1 MCLPL
6 LVLLLRCAF
15 TQRPTSGRSTTCDF
29 ASCCALGGTIV
40 RTRLVLCARRFRA
53 WLRSSGFRR
62 WRLPVHSESRY
73 SLPAL
78 QKRALRRNPVF
89 DFLRVLRLERAA
101 LCEFLCV
108 FVTKCTGQWR
118 WIPTCSF
125 RSSSSRSCSNVFFS
139 PIPPIGLSSKP
150 CDPC

>member
-1 MCLPL
+1 MCLLL

-29 ASCCALGGTIV
+29 ASCCALRGTIV
-40 RTRLVLCARRFRA
+40 RTRLVLRDRRFRA
-53 WLRSSGFRR
+53 WLRSSGFGR

-101 LCEFLCV
+101 LCVCDKMYRSMALDSHLLLSQFFFQKLFERFLL
-108 FVTKCTGQWR
+108 TD
-118 WIPTCSF
+118 PTDWL
-125 RSSSSRSCSNVFFS
+125 V
-139 PIPPIGLSSKP
+139 IETL
-150 CDPC
+150 